1 MQTAADSD
9 SDEVSSREARQQSVT
24 PVIDD
29 ASLSQLV
36 LMHCFYSKLSTVSS
50 SISFLILCS
59 FAMFLLHGQM
69 VGVMFVTFNQ
79 CLLDMIQIGLSCA
92 VLWNGTI
99 GSTFS
104 VLCGK
109 KQMIYIAV
117 LCNLKITAEPLYNT
131 PLFIGPYAAANNTA
145 LFSMKALARYQV
157 ILLGEQRHI
166 RCEQLAQGC
175 CPNNAAV
182 GVEPVTS

>member
-1 MQTAADSD
+1 MTSGACNTLDADAGLTEMQTAADSD
-9 SDEVSSREARQQSVT
+9 SDEVSSREARRQSVT

-145 LFSMKALARYQV
+145 LF
-157 ILLGEQRHI
+157 
-166 RCEQLAQGC
+166 
-175 CPNNAAV
+175 
-182 GVEPVTS
+182 